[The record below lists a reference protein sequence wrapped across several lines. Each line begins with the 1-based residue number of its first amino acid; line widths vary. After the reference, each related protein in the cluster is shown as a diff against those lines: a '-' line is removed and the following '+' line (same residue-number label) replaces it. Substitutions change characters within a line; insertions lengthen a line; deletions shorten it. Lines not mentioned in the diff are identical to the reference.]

1 MLSILHLRF
10 LILNYTL
17 KILQEIDFFYTTF
30 LVFDIIYIYK
40 DLSLTA
46 NDNYDKQFYVI
57 NEPTLK
63 RYIQWKNILIL
74 FQNRNLKI

>member
-1 MLSILHLRF
+1 MSSILHLRF

-40 DLSLTA
+40 DLSLNA

-63 RYIQWKNILIL
+63 RYIQ
-74 FQNRNLKI
+74 

>member
-63 RYIQWKNILIL
+63 RYIQ
-74 FQNRNLKI
+74 